1 MKNRLDII
9 LTESGLF
16 SSREKAKA
24 AVMAGLV
31 WVDGVRCDKAG
42 TQVDPSASFEIRGD
56 QCPYVSRGG
65 YKLEKALDAF
75 ALNISG
81 AVCMDIGASTGGFT
95 DCMLQRGASRVYAVD
110 VGYGQLDW
118 KLRSDPRVVTM
129 ERINVRYLDPADVPE
144 RFDLITI
151 DVSFISL
158 KLILPVAGKLLK
170 DDGKCLCLVKP
181 QFEAGRSQVGKNG
194 IVRDKNTHRSVL
206 RAVVEYGN
214 ENGLGFAGLSYS
226 PITGTKGN
234 IEFLMLLKTGADGAE
249 ASEDVIEA
257 TVEQAHFEL
266 AR

>member
-1 MKNRLDII
+1 
-9 LTESGLF
+9 
-16 SSREKAKA
+16 
-24 AVMAGLV
+24 MAGLI

-65 YKLEKALDAF
+65 YKLEKALQIFD
-75 ALNISG
+75 LNLCG

-95 DCMLQRGASRVYAVD
+95 DCMLQHGASKVYAAD

-129 ERINVRYLDPADVPE
+129 ERINVRYLDPADVSE

-158 KLILPVAGKLLK
+158 KLILPVAGKLIRS
-170 DDGKCLCLVKP
+170 DGKCLCLVKP

-194 IVRDKNTHRSVL
+194 IVRDRNTHRSVL
-206 RAVVEYGN
+206 RAAVDYGK
-214 ENGLGFAGLSYS
+214 ENGLGLAGLTHS

-234 IEFLMLLKTGADGAE
+234 IEFLLLLKAGVEDMD
-249 ASEDVIEA
+249 ASEAMIE
-257 TVEQAHFEL
+257 TIVEQAHLEL
-266 AR
+266 DR

>member
-1 MKNRLDII
+1 MRLDVRVHE
-9 LTESGLF
+9 LGLAE
-16 SSREKAKA
+16 SREQAKRLIL
-24 AVMAGLV
+24 AGEVL
-31 WVDGVRCDKAG
+31 VDGQLVDRAAAKVSLEAQIEVRAK
-42 TQVDPSASFEIRGD
+42 P
-56 QCPYVSRGG
+56 PYVSRGG
-65 YKLEKALDAF
+65 LKLEHALDVFGIEVAGLVV
-75 ALNISG
+75 ADL
-81 AVCMDIGASTGGFT
+81 GASTGGFT